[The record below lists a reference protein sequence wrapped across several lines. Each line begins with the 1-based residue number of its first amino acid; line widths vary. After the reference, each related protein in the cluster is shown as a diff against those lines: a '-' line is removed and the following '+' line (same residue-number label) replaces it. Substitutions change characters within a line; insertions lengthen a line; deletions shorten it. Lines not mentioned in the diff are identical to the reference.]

1 MSLNDSS
8 PRRLGFTLIELL
20 VVIAIIATL
29 VAILLPAVQQAREAS
44 RRSTCLNN
52 LKQIGLA
59 LHNYHDVYQRLPFC
73 DNFYSSLPSNRTAGP
88 NIAILPFLEA
98 SSVYD
103 LYDFNSPARSTAT
116 VVTPNEIV
124 KDKMP
129 KTFICPTTPNGGAP
143 LEANGFQ
150 TSDYSY
156 VTDCWTI
163 DFQPDY
169 SDYGKVGNTAFQRR
183 TFSRFS
189 LINDGL
195 SNTMATYECAGQ
207 TNWWIRRNQ
216 MSITADPSWGLS
228 DGPWSWPT
236 EGGAF
241 ERITF
246 DLDPVNPLGAFP
258 SNFFHGQGS
267 VMNEANGSNSPFSF
281 HWGGMNV
288 LLCDGSA
295 RFLSESNSGR
305 TVQAL
310 ASADGGD
317 VVGEF

>member
-1 MSLNDSS
+1 MSLKVATT
-8 PRRLGFTLIELL
+8 RRVGFTLIELL

-44 RRSTCLNN
+44 RRSTCLNH

-73 DNFYSSLPSNRTAGP
+73 DNFFDSRPEYRTAGP

-103 LYDFNSPARSTAT
+103 LYDFNSSARSTTT

-143 LEANGFQ
+143 LELNGFQ

-156 VTDCWTI
+156 VTDCWTTDPLP
-163 DFQPDY
+163 DFSNY
-169 SDYGKVGNTAFQRR
+169 ERIGNAALQRK
-183 TFSRFS
+183 TFGRFA

-195 SNTMATYECAGQ
+195 SNTMAMYECAGQ
-207 TNWWIRRNQ
+207 TNWWVRRTQ
-216 MSITADPSWGLS
+216 MSLTAFPSWGRN
-228 DGPWSWPT
+228 DGAWSWPT
-236 EGGAF
+236 EGGS
-241 ERITF
+241 F
-246 DLDPVNPLGAFP
+246 DRFSYELDPADPSGAFP
-258 SNFFHGQGS
+258 FPLFGQGRL
-267 VMNEANGSNSPFSF
+267 MNESNDANYPFSF
-281 HWGGMNV
+281 HRGGMNI
-288 LLCDGSA
+288 LLCDGSS
-295 RFLSESNSGR
+295 RFLSESTSGPV
-305 TVQAL
+305 VQAL

-317 VVGEF
+317 IVGEF